1 MLSLK
6 YPENV
11 VKDALEKARQR
22 DKHELRNPPPKENS
36 DVLPFVFTYNP
47 RNPQIYQRVVSCLTI
62 LDESAKMK
70 NILEHRR
77 VVPSKRQPPNL
88 KAILTKSK
96 FSSRPDSGK
105 VEWCNDP
112 CCANCEYL
120 IEGDSILMENG
131 ELFHIKTEMTCQTSN
146 VIYVIFCR
154 GCNKSYIGETG
165 EQLNKRAC
173 GHRTQVFNPS
183 YRALEVCHHIAEC
196 GGSNREGP
204 PPFRIAPFF
213 KMPAN
218 CSRIEREGKEKFF
231 QDKFCPSLHPGPRIE
246 QID

>member
-105 VEWCNDP
+105 VERCNNP